1 MTVKSQFTSNMRNN
15 MINLDKLTLREL
27 YDLADEKYNEL
38 FKLQEDTPG
47 DTLKIKEKQFFLI
60 LIEERIGRLELIKRF
75 GTK

>member
-1 MTVKSQFTSNMRNN
+1 

-38 FKLQEDTPG
+38 FKLQEETPS

-60 LIEERIGRLELIKRF
+60 LIEECIGRLELIKRF